1 MIGQHKP
8 SSGGESY
15 TLSTSV
21 SNLQTST
28 LMVAISGLEEGFG
41 KAFPVTPV
49 QLYFA
54 GFPFRR
60 AVPLPSR
67 RSPARRCG
75 SNVPANYA
83 DAHQRNLHEIYR
95 PRITLNKRIPQRS
108 LA

>member
-15 TLSTSV
+15 TLPTSV

-49 QLYFA
+49 QL
-54 GFPFRR
+54 
-60 AVPLPSR
+60 
-67 RSPARRCG
+67 PAQRELA
-75 SNVPANYA
+75 PALLGHSA
-83 DAHQRNLHEIYR
+83 TQLCV
-95 PRITLNKRIPQRS
+95 
-108 LA
+108 